1 MFKPEG
7 VYAVLLTPFTE
18 DGEINEKELRRILDF
33 LIESG
38 VHGIFPLGSA
48 GESIHLSRDEKIRI
62 MEIVVDQNQG
72 RVKTTP
78 GVGSTHPA
86 ESTDLAKRA
95 QDMGCDGVVITP
107 PYYYP
112 LSQEMIEKYFET
124 IADAVEIPI
133 ILYNIPL
140 FTQPIDYDVVK
151 RLSRRKNI
159 VGMKESSGSMVDFL
173 HFLDKIR
180 LIGEDIHIL
189 TGREETLLPCL
200 MMGAKGC
207 MVGTASVLPEI
218 MVGIYHA
225 WKQGNYNEAKDL
237 QFSILLL
244 VRAMFALPF
253 PLGFKV
259 ALEMRGFN
267 MGPPK
272 QPLSDAEKFHYKT
285 VKSRI
290 EKIMDPIL
298 RDLNEKSQ
306 KISA

>member
-18 DGEINEKELRRILDF
+18 DGEINEEELRRILDF
-33 LIESG
+33 LIVSG
-38 VHGIFPLGSA
+38 IHGIFALGSA
-48 GESIHLSRDEKIRI
+48 GENVHLSREDKIRV

-72 RVKTTP
+72 RVRTIA
-78 GVGSTHPA
+78 GVGSTHPE
-86 ESTDLAKRA
+86 ESIDLANRA
-95 QDMGCDGVVITP
+95 TKMGYDGVVIAP

-112 LSQEMIEKYFET
+112 LSQEMIERYFET
-124 IADAVEIPI
+124 IADAVDIPI

-140 FTQPIDYDVVK
+140 FTQPLDYDVVK
-151 RLSRRKNI
+151 RLSRRRNI

-180 LIGEDIHIL
+180 IIGEDIHIL

-200 MMGAKGC
+200 VMGAKGC
-207 MVGTASVLPEI
+207 MVASACVLPEI

-225 WKQGNYNEAKDL
+225 WRQGDIEEAKDL

-244 VRAMFALPF
+244 VRAIFSLPF
-253 PLGFKV
+253 PIGFKV
-259 ALEMRGFN
+259 ALEMRGFD

-272 QPLSDAEKFHYKT
+272 QPLSDAEWFHLKT

-298 RDLNEKSQ
+298 RALNEKDQLMSN
-306 KISA
+306 

>member
-7 VYAVLLTPFTE
+7 VYAVLLTPFTDE
-18 DGEINEKELRRILDF
+18 GKVNEKELRRILDF
-33 LIESG
+33 LVASG
-38 VHGIFPLGSA
+38 IHGIFPLGSA
-48 GESIHLSRDEKIRI
+48 GESIHLSRDEKVRT

-72 RVKTTP
+72 RVKITP
-78 GVGSTHPA
+78 GVGSTHPE
-86 ESTDLAKRA
+86 ESIYLANRA
-95 QDMGCDGVVITP
+95 KELGCDGVVVAP
-107 PYYYP
+107 PYYFP

-124 IADAVEIPI
+124 IAEAVDIPI
-133 ILYNIPL
+133 TLYNIPL
-140 FTQPIDYDVVK
+140 FSQPIDYDVVK

-180 LIGEDIHIL
+180 IIGEEFHIL

-200 MMGAKGC
+200 IMGAKGC
-207 MVGTASVLPEI
+207 MVGSACVLPEI
-218 MVGIYHA
+218 MLGIYHA
-225 WKQGNYNEAKDL
+225 WRQRDIEEARDL

-244 VRAMFALPF
+244 VRAIFSLPF

-259 ALEMRGFN
+259 ALEMRGFS

-272 QPLSDAEKFHYKT
+272 QPLSDAERFHYKT

-290 EKIMDPIL
+290 EKIMVPLLKELI
-298 RDLNEKSQ
+298 EKRQ
-306 KISA
+306 KASA